1 MTSRNRA
8 MTSALITGGAQ
19 GIGKCIAMTLAAQ
32 GHKVFILDNDR
43 EAGEE
48 TAAELSAVRFIHG
61 DVANE
66 SDVRG
71 CVETVVTEA
80 GGLDILVCNAGFGIW
95 KPVTELRIEEW
106 NRVLAVDLG
115 GVFLCA
121 KHAAPHLK
129 ARRGS
134 IVNIASTRAF
144 MSEPNGESYGA
155 AKGGVVALTHAL
167 AVSLGPEV
175 RVNCVAPGWIEV
187 GPWKKKSV
195 RVAPQHSEADR
206 AQHPAGRVGRPEDV
220 AELVA
225 FLVSDK
231 AGFVTGTTFT
241 VDGGMTKKM
250 IYV

>member
-1 MTSRNRA
+1 MART
-8 MTSALITGGAQ
+8 ALVTGGAQ
-19 GIGKCIAMTLAAQ
+19 GIGKCIALTLAAQ
-32 GHKVFILDNDR
+32 GYRVVILDIDR

-48 TAAELSAVRFIHG
+48 TASEIPGVRFLHG
-61 DVANE
+61 DVARE
-66 SDVRG
+66 PDVHAG
-71 CVETVVTEA
+71 VEAAAAEM
-80 GGLDILVCNAGFGIW
+80 GGLDVLVSNACAGVW
-95 KPVTELRIEEW
+95 KPVTELTLAEW
-106 NRVLAVDLG
+106 DRVLAVGLG

-121 KHAAPHLK
+121 KHAAPFLK

-155 AKGGVVALTHAL
+155 AKGGVIALTHAL

-175 RVNCVAPGWIEV
+175 RVNCIAPGWIEV
-187 GPWKKKSV
+187 GTWKKKSA
-195 RVAPQHSEADR
+195 RTAPRHSDADR
-206 AQHPAGRVGRPEDV
+206 LQHPAGRVGRPEDI
-220 AELVA
+220 ADLVA
-225 FLVSDK
+225 FLASEK